1 MRTKT
6 LLLIS
11 FSILMGWSFLL
22 AQEKDQD
29 KDRGKSKPTPTTNSQ
44 TAAPASG
51 ENQQKQ
57 ETRPFLA
64 QTKPFTADRHVSNGL
79 ECSACHGEAEKK
91 QPVSSSKC
99 LECHQS
105 IVEVAKPE
113 DLHFYPHSNH
123 LIESGE
129 VECTD
134 CHHGHK
140 PNEIY
145 CRRCH
150 EDLSFESEA
159 QAGGK

>member
-1 MRTKT
+1 MRTRT

-22 AQEKDQD
+22 AQEKD
-29 KDRGKSKPTPTTNSQ
+29 KSKPTPTTNSQ
-44 TAAPASG
+44 TAAQASC

-57 ETRPFLA
+57 ETMLFLA
-64 QTKPFTADRHVSNGL
+64 QTKPFTADRHLSKGL
-79 ECSACHGEAEKK
+79 ECSACHGEVEKK
-91 QPVSSSKC
+91 RPVSSSKC

-105 IVEVAKPE
+105 ILEMAKPK

-123 LIESGE
+123 LVESGD

-150 EDLSFESEA
+150 MDLNFECKA